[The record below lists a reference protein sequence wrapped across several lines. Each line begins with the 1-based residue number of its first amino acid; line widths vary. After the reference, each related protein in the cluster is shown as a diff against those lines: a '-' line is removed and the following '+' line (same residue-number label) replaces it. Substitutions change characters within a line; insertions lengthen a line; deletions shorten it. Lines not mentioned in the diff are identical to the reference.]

1 MGHSLGLGTSIIKGL
16 ENSSRFTPS
25 SLSPLVWIET
35 GISSGGIIDVD
46 TGIANTGYT
55 ITSKAEFSD
64 MNFTNG
70 SKTLTRTGGVLSFF
84 NDVYAF
90 GFNTGGD
97 STYFG
102 KISNASGTGCDVANQ
117 WDRESVEDNT
127 GILRCLK
134 VTTMKDLSGNSL
146 DFTQGTLNAKPYIA
160 STGLKFNGSNLL
172 QRTNISTRAGNDA
185 SILII
190 GNFLD
195 DTTGVAL
202 VGDNGGTT
210 TAFGTTASSVI
221 LARIGSSNNSSG
233 VSASTETLYQLIVTD
248 GGSDE
253 QKFYVNSNS
262 VTATTEG
269 SSAQWN
275 IGEIGGMNSGTRLT
289 GLFNVMLLFDGQLSQ
304 TDINNLFNYYNNKY

>member
-35 GISSGGIIDVD
+35 GISSGGVIDVN

-55 ITSKAEFSD
+55 ITTKAEFTD

-70 SKTLTRTGGVLSFF
+70 SKTIERTAGVDAFF

-90 GFNTGGD
+90 GLNTGGD

-102 KISNASGTGCDVANQ
+102 KISDAGTEGCNVANE
-117 WDRESVEDNT
+117 WDRESITDNT

-134 VTTMKDLSGNSL
+134 VTNMKDLSGNAL
-146 DFTQGTLNAKPYIA
+146 DFSQATLNAKPYIA

-172 QRTNISTRAGNDA
+172 QRTNVSTRVGNDA

-190 GNFLD
+190 ANFLS

-202 VGDNGGTT
+202 AGDNGGTT
-210 TAFGTTASSVI
+210 TAFGTTAGSII

-233 VSASTETLYQLIVTD
+233 VSASTDTLYQLIVTD
-248 GGSDE
+248 GGGDE

-269 SSAQWN
+269 TSAQWN
-275 IGEIGGMNSGTRLT
+275 IGEIGGMNGGTRLT